1 MNFGDKFRV
10 ILLRNKNRIIKK
22 KIKYFHARFA
32 SDWFMKLWD
41 NISENYKG
49 LSTRPLPGKCD

>member
-10 ILLRNKNRIIKK
+10 ILLRNKNRIILT
-22 KIKYFHARFA
+22 KIKSFHARFA

-41 NISENYKG
+41 NIPENYKD
-49 LSTRPLPGKCD
+49 LSTRLLPGKCD